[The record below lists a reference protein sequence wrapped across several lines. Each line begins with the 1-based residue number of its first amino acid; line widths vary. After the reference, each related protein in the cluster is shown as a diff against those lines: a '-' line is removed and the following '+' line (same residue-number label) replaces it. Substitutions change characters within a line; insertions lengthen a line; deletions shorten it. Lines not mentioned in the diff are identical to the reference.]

1 MFSIKQDFFTMYIK
15 QVYRKLLN
23 HVAQIGF
30 LCGILSNDFR
40 TSEFS
45 MCLHMHVY
53 RGEASAETITWSSS
67 RLKLQN

>member
-1 MFSIKQDFFTMYIK
+1 MFSIKQDFLKLYIK

-40 TSEFS
+40 TLVFS
-45 MCLHMHVY
+45 MCLHMYVY
-53 RGEASAETITWSSS
+53 RGEALAETIT
-67 RLKLQN
+67 